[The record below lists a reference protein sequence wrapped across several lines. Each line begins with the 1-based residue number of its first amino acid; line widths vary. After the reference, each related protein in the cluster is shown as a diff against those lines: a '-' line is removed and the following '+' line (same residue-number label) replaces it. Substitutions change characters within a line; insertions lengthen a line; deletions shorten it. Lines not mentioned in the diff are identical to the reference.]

1 METLSKMG
9 SDELNTWLLEND
21 LPQEVVQSFKGLCS
35 GNIFVVLGIF
45 VKNDSRY
52 NVQNVII

>member
-1 METLSKMG
+1 MG